1 MVSANIIVFCM
12 ISLNLWQCHCSPLP
26 WQLASI
32 TDDGPDVHDYVNYDD
47 LSFSKE
53 SGVFE
58 AVTETN
64 LNLKDQPIHV
74 HAVVKRSD
82 VLVPRLQSIALLIP
96 SSAASASAISTDDS
110 DMEVAETHLFRPV
123 FRYKSQYTERRRVRQ
138 LPGQFG
144 AVIVQ

>member
-32 TDDGPDVHDYVNYDD
+32 TDDGSNVHDYVNYDD

-58 AVTETN
+58 SITETN
-64 LNLKDQPIHV
+64 PSQEDQPIHV

-96 SSAASASAISTDDS
+96 ASASAISTDDS

>member
-1 MVSANIIVFCM
+1 MVSANIIVFCI
-12 ISLNLWQCHCSPLP
+12 ISLKLWKCDCSPLP
-26 WQLASI
+26 WQLASL
-32 TDDGPDVHDYVNYDD
+32 TDDGPNVHDYVNYDD

-58 AVTETN
+58 TVTDTN
-64 LNLKDQPIHV
+64 PDQAEPIHV

-82 VLVPRLQSIALLIP
+82 VSGPRLQSVALIIP
-96 SSAASASAISTDDS
+96 SAVASADD

-144 AVIVQ
+144 AVVVQ